1 MCKILLHDVVV
12 GKDSAKAEAAL
23 LKLPGLKK
31 FVDRLQTDREKE
43 DFRKH
48 MRKYINM
55 WLPDCPFEVS
65 TTNRYTIVTHEAAA
79 TARRPIHKGDT
90 IKYLVGNLVA
100 ITKQEEKDLDITRR
114 DFSIVMSS
122 RKKTPS
128 LFLGPA
134 RFANH
139 DCDANAKL
147 VTKGPEGMQ
156 VVAIKDI
163 RSDEE
168 ITVSYGDDY
177 FGIENCECLCQTC
190 ENLGRN
196 GWAKTEDDVDGVD
209 SGTATPALE
218 EPETPSGPYS
228 LRRKRKY
235 LSDSPRSSI
244 TPEASEPEPEPERKK
259 PKLLELSIP
268 QIPGPPRRKR
278 GRPPKGSKLKQEIPI
293 IEKIETILQ
302 SSVAEV
308 LQPPPATTEAESNLL
323 SHFGEEVCSKFR
335 AALRGSSL
343 GLSKIE
349 TIETPS
355 SSRRSPTPCITETI
369 ETSLPLSTPT
379 KPPSIA
385 NILASPPTPLTIKI
399 EDMQSSSSPSTKA
412 GSIFESD
419 LLQQST
425 PSSTPSLSQEAICYP
440 SVSKSTSYTKPPY
453 MWLPPTPPPAATK
466 EDSPLSSLCSTP
478 SLVSPIYTAFSVK
491 EIKVSEV
498 STPKRRY
505 KPRSKLPLVLSKPD
519 VPLIR
524 TPGDYART
532 PLLLGEAYSRW
543 VDCKTCP
550 AWWVQANGYLTR
562 KECPR
567 CERHSKLYGFRW
579 PKTENSGRGDTE
591 ERVMDH
597 RTVHRF
603 LAVEEEKGIRKR
615 GRGVMKEG
623 ERAES
628 VEVGG
633 SERSVSRDVRNSSLA
648 VEEPEVKRRRSARRG
663 RIEEDDS

>member
-1 MCKILLHDVVV
+1 MVS
-12 GKDSAKAEAAL
+12 KDSAKAEAAL

-65 TTNRYTIVTHEAAA
+65 TTNRYTIVTYEAAA
-79 TARRPIHKGDT
+79 TARRPIQKGNT

-139 DCDANAKL
+139 DCDANARL

-196 GWAKTEDDVDGVD
+196 GWAKTRDEPDGTE
-209 SGTATPALE
+209 SGTATPALD

-228 LRRKRKY
+228 FRRKRKY
-235 LSDSPRSSI
+235 LSDSPCSSM
-244 TPEASEPEPEPERKK
+244 TPEVGEPEPK
-259 PKLLELSIP
+259 PKRNKLSEATAP
-268 QIPGPPRRKR
+268 QTLAPPRRKR
-278 GRPPKGSKLKQEIPI
+278 GRPPKGSNLKQEVPI
-293 IEKIETILQ
+293 IETLETMLQ
-302 SSVAEV
+302 SSVVDV
-308 LQPPPATTEAESNLL
+308 LQPPLVATDAESNLL
-323 SHFGEEVCSKFR
+323 SQFGEEVCSKFR

-343 GLSKIE
+343 RLSKIE
-349 TIETPS
+349 TIEPLKS
-355 SSRRSPTPCITETI
+355 PPKSPTPCITETI
-369 ETSLPLSTPT
+369 ETPLPLSTPT
-379 KPPSIA
+379 KPPGMA
-385 NILASPPTPLTIKI
+385 NVLVSPTTPLTIKI
-399 EDMQSSSSPSTKA
+399 EETQSSSPSTKA
-412 GSIFESD
+412 DSVFESD

-425 PSSTPSLSQEAICYP
+425 PSSTPSLTQETTCYP
-440 SVSKSTSYTKPPY
+440 SVSKSTSYVKPPY
-453 MWLPPTPPPAATK
+453 MWLPPTPPAGAR

-478 SLVSPIYTAFSVK
+478 SLVSPVYIAFPAQDAK
-491 EIKVSEV
+491 IHEI

-505 KPRSKLPLVLSKPD
+505 KPRSKLPLVPSKPD
-519 VPLIR
+519 IPHIR

-550 AWWVQANGYLTR
+550 AWWVQSNGYLTR

-579 PKTENSGRGDTE
+579 PKTENGGRGDTE

-615 GRGVMKEG
+615 GRGVVHEG

-628 VEVGG
+628 VCVGE
-633 SERSVSRDVRNSSLA
+633 SERSVGRDVRNSSLA
-648 VEEPEVKRRRSARRG
+648 VEESEVRRRRSARRG
-663 RIEEDDS
+663 RREEDD